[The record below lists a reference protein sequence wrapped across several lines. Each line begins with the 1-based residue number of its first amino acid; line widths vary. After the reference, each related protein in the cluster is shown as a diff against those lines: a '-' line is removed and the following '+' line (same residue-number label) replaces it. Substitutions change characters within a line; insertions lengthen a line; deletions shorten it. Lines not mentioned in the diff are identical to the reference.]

1 MRCVLGKKMGLI
13 AKLKTFCK
21 ARWQRFLYADI
32 GPLRDFF
39 YPRCRRCNWAGEMS
53 TNKTFAWNEAL
64 DHNRSK
70 CIEPAGEGANANAL

>member
-1 MRCVLGKKMGLI
+1 MT
-13 AKLKTFCK
+13 TFANPEYDIVK
-21 ARWQRFLYADI
+21 VDIRTADVS
-32 GPLRDFF
+32 RDFF

-70 CIEPAGEGANANAL
+70 CIEPAGEGANSNAL